1 MVAERSK
8 HGHERQARLFGYDS
22 ELNLC
27 ELSHI
32 LPSDGQPLSSQQAQA
47 EPLRRYDAAGRV
59 SQIGPNQYRYD
70 KCGRLSEKVVSRP
83 GFRPQTTQ
91 FEWDGFDRLQRVILP
106 DGSRWRYRY
115 DPFGRRI
122 GKEREGQVSQLTAIT
137 RVHYRWDG
145 DQLVQQ
151 QSYRADGN
159 AARQVQWVYEPGSF
173 RPLAQW
179 EAGEQEE
186 RLHYIVT
193 DVAGTA
199 RELCSEAGDIIWRGE
214 QRLWGNHRTDVIP
227 QPLRRF
233 LGDAANEETYCELR
247 YQGQIYDQET
257 GLYYNRHR
265 YFDPEL
271 GQYISPDP
279 IGFAGGL
286 RPQGYVHNPLEWV
299 DPLGLDS
306 TRLNK
311 NMGGVKGDQ
320 LSAHHVIPVEIWE
333 RHDSF
338 LTDIGLAGRRDSVEN
353 GIFIPGSEPAFNK
366 GVGKG
371 MPVFHSSNHPN
382 YSGDVD
388 RRISAIRDDYHD
400 GFLSKDEARIAV
412 RKEQM
417 QLKRDIWSGNVS
429 KNCKQ
434 RLN

>member
-8 HGHERQARLFGYDS
+8 RDHERQARLFGYDS

-47 EPLRRYDAAGRV
+47 EPLRRYDTAGRV
-59 SQIGPNQYRYD
+59 SQVGQNQYRYD

-83 GFRPQTTQ
+83 GFQPQTTQ

-122 GKEREGQVSQLTAIT
+122 GKEREGQVSQLSAIT

-179 EAGEQEE
+179 EAGEQED

-199 RELCSEAGDIIWRGE
+199 RELCSEAGDILWRGE
-214 QRLWGNHRTDVIP
+214 QRLWGNYRADAIP

-233 LGDAANEETYCELR
+233 LGDAANEETYCELC
-247 YQGQIYDQET
+247 YQGQLYDQET

-279 IGFAGGL
+279 IGFDGGFS
-286 RPQGYVHNPLEWV
+286 PYAYVHNPLEWV
-299 DPLGLDS
+299 DPFGLS
-306 TRLNK
+306 VGRAGKQARLKELANDPK
-311 NMGGVKGDQ
+311 Q
-320 LSAHHVIPVEIWE
+320 PSHVRGWIKQEQYSIA
-333 RHDSF
+333 RGQR
-338 LTDIGLAGRRDSVEN
+338 TDIRNSPGYQLAHWRGYEASKGYGYEYSDPQHTGLHCRQHKYDGHGRKNKPESSGKAGCKEKN
-353 GIFIPGSEPAFNK
+353 NET
-366 GVGKG
+366 
-371 MPVFHSSNHPN
+371 
-382 YSGDVD
+382 
-388 RRISAIRDDYHD
+388 IS
-400 GFLSKDEARIAV
+400 
-412 RKEQM
+412 
-417 QLKRDIWSGNVS
+417 
-429 KNCKQ
+429 
-434 RLN
+434 

>member
-8 HGHERQARLFGYDS
+8 RGHERQARLFGYDS

-32 LPSDGQPLSSQQAQA
+32 LPSDGQPLSSQQAQT

-70 KCGRLSEKVVSRP
+70 KCGRLCEKVVSRP

-179 EAGEQEE
+179 EAGEQGE

-199 RELCSEAGDIIWRGE
+199 RELCSEAGDILWRGE
-214 QRLWGNHRTDVIP
+214 QRLWGNYRADAIP

-247 YQGQIYDQET
+247 YQGQLYDQET

-299 DPLGLDS
+299 DPLGL
-306 TRLNK
+306 TRRCFPN
-311 NMGGVKGDQ
+311 Q
-320 LSAHHVIPVEIWE
+320 PS
-333 RHDSF
+333 
-338 LTDIGLAGRRDSVEN
+338 
-353 GIFIPGSEPAFNK
+353 
-366 GVGKG
+366 
-371 MPVFHSSNHPN
+371 SSNCP
-382 YSGDVD
+382 SP
-388 RRISAIRDDYHD
+388 
-400 GFLSKDEARIAV
+400 
-412 RKEQM
+412 
-417 QLKRDIWSGNVS
+417 W
-429 KNCKQ
+429 
-434 RLN
+434 